1 MGKINDLTGMR
12 FGNQIAISRAGR
24 NNWRGTTWL
33 CRCDCGNEHVVSSQK
48 LLSGK
53 SKSCGCLRK
62 KIVIDRSTKHGLTA
76 GKKPRLFT
84 IWNDMKARCLN
95 HRSISYRSYGMKGV
109 TICDEW
115 LDFESFY
122 RWAVSNGYSDE
133 LTIDRIDNNGNYEPS
148 NCHWITASENKSKQR
163 KSIMILG
170 KSLSANA
177 KSIGI
182 SRYMLTK
189 YYRSHSLRETEYFI
203 NKFIGNQ

>member
-12 FGNQIAISRAGR
+12 FGNQVAISRAGS
-24 NNWRGTTWL
+24 NNWRGATWL

-62 KIVIDRSTKHGLTA
+62 KIVIDRPTKHGLTA

-95 HRSISYRSYGMKGV
+95 PRSISYRSYGMKGV

-177 KSIGI
+177 
-182 SRYMLTK
+182 
-189 YYRSHSLRETEYFI
+189 
-203 NKFIGNQ
+203 